1 MVRGAGLSSDDDCGI
16 VEPRVGPS
24 FQAEVPA
31 FFDGNRG
38 TAGTGRHDDVLLWHP
53 NAAAPEVVDVFLR
66 QAEQAIGDPRLVGS
80 VPELALEALYQA
92 GGEPQRAS
100 DALTSLESQHA
111 AVLWSEEETAELQD
125 SVTAH
130 GTNLRRVHAGIANL
144 STRSFPECVSQHA
157 RSVEKRPLLTSL
169 EPMGGGGRRGGGQEC
184 KEAGRP
190 RAIPTESDG
199 AGAAPQMPHPIQ
211 MPPTCS
217 QRPHLSCAT
226 HRYFLTCYTREADDE
241 QVDGLRPR
249 ARHRS
254 GESPSAER
262 AGRITRLPSDPT
274 MMLASLL
281 SAGMLEAGR
290 AVRCSTRARSTASA
304 HLPRPHPP

>member
-157 RSVEKRPLLTSL
+157 RSVEKRPLPTGSRWWWWW
-169 EPMGGGGRRGGGQEC
+169 GGGARRMRREGI
-184 KEAGRP
+184 RP
-190 RAIPTESDG
+190 RATPTESG
-199 AGAAPQMPHPIQ
+199 WSRGRHKCPILSKRHNVFSCCYKAHPIHA
-211 MPPTCS
+211 PPTGTS
-217 QRPHLSCAT
+217 
-226 HRYFLTCYTREADDE
+226 
-241 QVDGLRPR
+241 
-249 ARHRS
+249 
-254 GESPSAER
+254 
-262 AGRITRLPSDPT
+262 
-274 MMLASLL
+274 
-281 SAGMLEAGR
+281 
-290 AVRCSTRARSTASA
+290 
-304 HLPRPHPP
+304 

>member
-1 MVRGAGLSSDDDCGI
+1 MVRGGGVSSDDDCGI

-92 GGEPQRAS
+92 GGDPQRAS

-157 RSVEKRPLLTSL
+157 RSVEKRPLPTGS
-169 EPMGGGGRRGGGQEC
+169 EPSVGGGG
-184 KEAGRP
+184 
-190 RAIPTESDG
+190 G
-199 AGAAPQMPHPIQ
+199 A
-211 MPPTCS
+211 
-217 QRPHLSCAT
+217 
-226 HRYFLTCYTREADDE
+226 
-241 QVDGLRPR
+241 
-249 ARHRS
+249 
-254 GESPSAER
+254 R
-262 AGRITRLPSDPT
+262 AGW
-274 MMLASLL
+274 
-281 SAGMLEAGR
+281 EGR
-290 AVRCSTRARSTASA
+290 AAKSYT
-304 HLPRPHPP
+304 